1 MIFSLLSH
9 RFLLVVSSAL
19 FPLLLTAQTPLA
31 NRVKAMARHLPAGA
45 EVVSKYTDNHRHC
58 LYYTLYNRL
67 FRYDVVTNK
76 SVGVEFSSS
85 SYARLL
91 RTFLSPD
98 GNCIFVVVRK
108 TGDEVSNS
116 YNMEQLWRY
125 DSRSRKSSNIGSG
138 FSIVCCRDS
147 IIIKK
152 VVRSLNPSRPF
163 SHRQWIAKDH
173 YYDFDGHMLDA
184 KDEYRLK

>member
-9 RFLLVVSSAL
+9 RFLLVVSAAL

-76 SVGVEFSSS
+76 SVGVEFHH
-85 SYARLL
+85 RL
-91 RTFLSPD
+91 
-98 GNCIFVVVRK
+98 
-108 TGDEVSNS
+108 
-116 YNMEQLWRY
+116 MH
-125 DSRSRKSSNIGSG
+125 
-138 FSIVCCRDS
+138 VCCVLS
-147 IIIKK
+147 SVLTAIAF
-152 VVRSLNPSRPF
+152 SL
-163 SHRQWIAKDH
+163 
-173 YYDFDGHMLDA
+173 
-184 KDEYRLK
+184 